1 MQAQQAI
8 LTFDEAERSLGGRLL
23 KIAIEIDRIEGYSEP
38 HAIAIA
44 WTAEK
49 IGARMGLHGVDLT
62 ALKFAALAHDLGE
75 RAMKRDYLL
84 RPRTLSWDE
93 TLDLWRHP
101 ILGEQAAGELKLPRQ
116 TQLLIRWHHEWWN
129 GGGYPDGLAGE
140 AIPPGARILRAV
152 DSYFALISDR
162 PHRRRFDRIEAEQIV
177 SDLAGIEFDPQ
188 VVKLLLQVLAE
199 EQAGESA
206 FAYPAPGGDEAV
218 SRPVEDQPQ
227 PSDEVVYSSAYA
239 RGQAETPAE
248 PTGVDQ
254 NAATDFPSSQA
265 PDWAMDEAAI
275 ETRPERATVDFVS
288 SEAPGRAMDEIEGET
303 RTERAAADF
312 TSSNAIEEAEIEVHT
327 AMADSY
333 LASSEPHDEIVAGG
347 RMDAPGPA
355 LTWPNTLGATE
366 VESPTEMAAADFNS
380 PEASGATEVES
391 PTVAPTT
398 DLTSSNAPV
407 RAEVEGQTEMA
418 GAETRITQEIIES

>member
-8 LTFDEAERSLGGRLL
+8 LTFDDAEKSLGGRLL
-23 KIAIEIDRIEGYSEP
+23 KIAIEIDRVEGYSEP

-84 RPRTLSWDE
+84 RPSALSWDE

-116 TQLLIRWHHEWWN
+116 AQLLIRWHHEWWN

-162 PHRRRFDRIEAEQIV
+162 PHRRRFDRIEAEQIIA
-177 SDLAGIEFDPQ
+177 DLAGIEFDPQ

-199 EQAGESA
+199 EVAGEAA
-206 FAYPAPGGDEAV
+206 FAYLAPGGDEALSSV
-218 SRPVEDQPQ
+218 IDDQPQ
-227 PSDEVVYSSAYA
+227 PLDEAVYAPAYA
-239 RGQAETPAE
+239 RPQAEIPAE
-248 PTGVDQ
+248 SLGGDRGAAPDFSLSQALDEARIDSRPEAPGVDF
-254 NAATDFPSSQA
+254 A
-265 PDWAMDEAAI
+265 
-275 ETRPERATVDFVS
+275 S
-288 SEAPGRAMDEIEGET
+288 SEAPDEVWGET
-303 RTERAAADF
+303 RKEMVAADF
-312 TSSNAIEEAEIEVHT
+312 AFSDAIEEVAFEVQKHT
-327 AMADSY
+327 AGADPDSSEPPGEATVKGRMEMVRDDFTSPNMTGGAEVESRTEIAGPDF
-333 LASSEPHDEIVAGG
+333 ASSERFDEGLDKAGAG
-347 RMDAPGPA
+347 D
-355 LTWPNTLGATE
+355 
-366 VESPTEMAAADFNS
+366 
-380 PEASGATEVES
+380 
-391 PTVAPTT
+391 
-398 DLTSSNAPV
+398 
-407 RAEVEGQTEMA
+407 QTELA
-418 GAETRITQEIIES
+418 GAEPQNNTRET

>member
-23 KIAIEIDRIEGYSEP
+23 KIAIEIDRVEGYSEP

-49 IGARMGLHGVDLT
+49 VGARMGLHGVDLT

-84 RPRTLSWDE
+84 RPRALSWEE

-129 GGGYPDGLAGE
+129 GGGYPDGLAGK

-162 PHRRRFDRIEAEQIV
+162 PHRRRFDRIEAEQIIA
-177 SDLAGIEFDPQ
+177 DLAGIEFDPQ

-199 EQAGESA
+199 EEAVESS
-206 FAYPAPGGDEAV
+206 FVYPAPGGDETV
-218 SRPVEDQPQ
+218 SRMVEDQPQ
-227 PSDEVVYSSAYA
+227 SLDEIAYA
-239 RGQAETPAE
+239 PAYSARQVEIPAE
-248 PTGVDQ
+248 PSGGGQ
-254 NAATDFPSSQA
+254 GAAP
-265 PDWAMDEAAI
+265 
-275 ETRPERATVDFVS
+275 DFVS
-288 SEAPGRAMDEIEGET
+288 SHAPDVVMDEAMVENRPEMSAVDFASSEAAGEVESET
-303 RTERAAADF
+303 RTEPPAADF
-312 TSSNAIEEAEIEVHT
+312 ASSSAIEEAEIEVQEE
-327 AMADSY
+327 MADFY
-333 LASSEPHDEIVAGG
+333 FTSSETPGEVMAGG
-347 RMDAPGPA
+347 RMGMAGPGLAAP
-355 LTWPNTLGATE
+355 NRLGAIEAEGRTE
-366 VESPTEMAAADFNS
+366 MTTADFTSSEGVDEGLDKAGVES
-380 PEASGATEVES
+380 
-391 PTVAPTT
+391 
-398 DLTSSNAPV
+398 
-407 RAEVEGQTEMA
+407 QTEMV
-418 GAETRITQEIIES
+418 GAETKITREKLES

>member
-8 LTFDEAERSLGGRLL
+8 LTFDESEKSLGGRLL

-84 RPRTLSWDE
+84 RPRALSWDE

-129 GGGYPDGLAGE
+129 GSGYPDGLAGE

-177 SDLAGIEFDPQ
+177 ADLAGIEFDPQ
-188 VVKLLLQVLAE
+188 VVKLLLQVMAE

-206 FAYPAPGGDEAV
+206 FAYPAPGGDEDV
-218 SRPVEDQPQ
+218 SSPVEDQPQ
-227 PSDEVVYSSAYA
+227 PFDEVVYASANA
-239 RGQAETPAE
+239 RRQSETPAE
-248 PTGVDQ
+248 PPGADQ
-254 NAATDFPSSQA
+254 SAAPDLASSQA
-265 PDWAMDEAAI
+265 ADWAEDEAVI
-275 ETRPERATVDFVS
+275 ETRSEMAAVDFAS
-288 SEAPGRAMDEIEGET
+288 SEAPGRATDEVEGET
-303 RTERAAADF
+303 RRERGVADF
-312 TSSNAIEEAEIEVHT
+312 TSSNAIGESEIEVQT
-327 AMADSY
+327 AMAGSY
-333 LASSEPHDEIVAGG
+333 LASSETLDEVTAEDRIE
-347 RMDAPGPA
+347 APGSDLIWSNRFGATEVESQTELVAADFNSPDA
-355 LTWPNTLGATE
+355 HGATE
-366 VESPTEMAAADFNS
+366 VESPTE
-380 PEASGATEVES
+380 
-391 PTVAPTT
+391 APTT
-398 DLTSSNAPV
+398 DLASSDAPG

-418 GAETRITQEIIES
+418 GADTRITQEIFKS

>member
-8 LTFDEAERSLGGRLL
+8 LTFDESERSLGGRLL

-84 RPRTLSWDE
+84 RPRALTWDE

-140 AIPPGARILRAV
+140 AIPLGARILRAV

-177 SDLAGIEFDPQ
+177 ADLAGIEFDPR
-188 VVKLLLQVLAE
+188 VVKLLLQVMAE
-199 EQAGESA
+199 EHASESA
-206 FAYPAPGGDEAV
+206 FAYPAPGGDEDV
-218 SRPVEDQPQ
+218 SRPVEDQP
-227 PSDEVVYSSAYA
+227 PPFDEVVYASAYA
-239 RGQAETPAE
+239 RRQAETPTE
-248 PTGVDQ
+248 PPGADQ
-254 NAATDFPSSQA
+254 SAAPDFASSQA
-265 PDWAMDEAAI
+265 PDWAADEAVI
-275 ETRPERATVDFVS
+275 ETRPEMAAVDFAS
-288 SEAPGRAMDEIEGET
+288 SEAPGRATDEVEGET
-303 RTERAAADF
+303 RTEKGAADF
-312 TSSNAIEEAEIEVHT
+312 TSSNAIGEAAIEVQT
-327 AMADSY
+327 AMAGSY
-333 LASSEPHDEIVAGG
+333 LASSETLDEFTAEG
-347 RMDAPGPA
+347 RIEAPGSD
-355 LTWPNTLGATE
+355 LTWPNTFVATEVQSPKEMVAADFNSPEAPGATE
-366 VESPTEMAAADFNS
+366 VESPTE
-380 PEASGATEVES
+380 
-391 PTVAPTT
+391 APTT
-398 DLTSSNAPV
+398 DLTSSDAPG

-418 GAETRITQEIIES
+418 GADARITQEIFKS